1 MTWLRAEKPAVFPVN
16 EILPQECGSRTK
28 EHTQG
33 SKEIMLVVKT
43 ILAASAIEGLGLFA
57 AQHIPKGA
65 IVWRFV
71 PGVDALFD
79 AEEIERLP
87 EATQDICR
95 RYAYYDRKNEK
106 YVLCGDD
113 ARFENHS
120 DDPNTMGAYPEGYPF
135 GMDIA
140 TRDIQEGEE
149 ITCDYRSFDAEFSY
163 KFDSSPKNYL
173 AGDGQA
179 KQAAP

>member
-1 MTWLRAEKPAVFPVN
+1 
-16 EILPQECGSRTK
+16 
-28 EHTQG
+28 
-33 SKEIMLVVKT
+33 
-43 ILAASAIEGLGLFA
+43 
-57 AQHIPKGA
+57 
-65 IVWRFV
+65 
-71 PGVDALFD
+71 LFD
-79 AEEIERLP
+79 TEEIEKLP
-87 EATQDICR
+87 QTTQDICR
-95 RYAYYDRKNEK
+95 RYAYYDHNNKK

-120 DDPNTMGAYPEGYPF
+120 DDPNTMGVYPEGDAF

-163 KFDSSPKNYL
+163 KFTSSPKNYL
-173 AGDGQA
+173 AGDGDRA

>member
-1 MTWLRAEKPAVFPVN
+1 
-16 EILPQECGSRTK
+16 
-28 EHTQG
+28 
-33 SKEIMLVVKT
+33 MLVVKT
-43 ILAASAIEGLGLFA
+43 ILAPSPIEGLGLFA
-57 AQHIPKGA
+57 AQYIPKGT

-79 AEEIERLP
+79 TEQLEKLP
-87 EATQDICR
+87 EVTRDICR
-95 RYAYYDRKNEK
+95 RYAYYDHPSKK

-120 DDPNTMGAYPEGYPF
+120 GDPNTAGIYPEGCPF

-163 KFDSSPKNYL
+163 KFTSSPRNYL
-173 AGDGQA
+173 ASEDGQS
-179 KQAAP
+179 K